1 MLSFRQFHDLR
12 EAKENSTRKS
22 LPLPPVLIFT
32 RKAIRV
38 MPNGQEISSYY
49 SDQLGKHVIFPLTY

>member
-1 MLSFRQFHDLR
+1 
-12 EAKENSTRKS
+12 
-22 LPLPPVLIFT
+22 
-32 RKAIRV
+32 